1 MIINFVGTW
10 MHVRHRNHR
19 EILELKDAV
28 HVLFSQRSKAVITRV
43 FVPQI
48 DFFFFFVYFTF
59 LKERKA
65 GEAKDKNDE

>member
-1 MIINFVGTW
+1 

-28 HVLFSQRSKAVITRV
+28 HVLFSQRSKAVITRA

-48 DFFFFFVYFTF
+48 DFFFVYFIF

-65 GEAKDKNDE
+65 GEAKDKNDD

>member
-1 MIINFVGTW
+1 

-28 HVLFSQRSKAVITRV
+28 HVLFSQWSKAVITRV

-48 DFFFFFVYFTF
+48 DFFFF

-65 GEAKDKNDE
+65 GEAKDKNDD

>member
-1 MIINFVGTW
+1 

-48 DFFFFFVYFTF
+48 DFFLFIFFFF
-59 LKERKA
+59 KERKA
-65 GEAKDKNDE
+65 GEAKDKNDD